1 MQKMMQRMGIQQ
13 EEIDADEV
21 IIRCKDKDL
30 IISNPQVAK
39 VNMMGQESLQIT
51 GDIEERARITEDDIK
66 TIMDQANCS
75 REEAKKAL
83 EKNNYDLAAAIIS
96 LKEE

>member
-75 REEAKKAL
+75 REQAKKAL
-83 EKNNYDLAAAIIS
+83 EKNNYDLAAAIIF